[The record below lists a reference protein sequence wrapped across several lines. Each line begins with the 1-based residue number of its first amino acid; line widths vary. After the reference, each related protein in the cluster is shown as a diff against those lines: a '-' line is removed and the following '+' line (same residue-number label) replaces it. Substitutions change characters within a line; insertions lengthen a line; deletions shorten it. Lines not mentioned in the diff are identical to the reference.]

1 MKVKVRD
8 GVASEILPNFD
19 AEGIH
24 PANGRCCV
32 KAYGTVQKTY
42 NPGRVL
48 TPMKR
53 SNPKKGRNEDPG
65 FVAISWDEALDTI
78 CERLQASRQ
87 KGLLDEAGLPR
98 VAATFGM
105 GGTPVSCL
113 GTGRLQFRLRAGR
126 QVCPRGTPVW
136 RVLASRLYRLR
147 RHTTHEI
154 YRVVRRQRGVYRGY
168 LCGNAT
174 CRRQGT
180 RREARQYRTSLVG
193 HSSRIVRM
201 GADQTE
207 NR

>member
-105 GGTPVSCL
+105 GGTPVSYM
-113 GTGRLQFRLRAGR
+113 GTFPAFLAAWG
-126 QVCPRGTPVW
+126 PVDFSFGSGQG
-136 RVLASRLYRLR
+136 VKC
-147 RHTTHEI
+147 HEI